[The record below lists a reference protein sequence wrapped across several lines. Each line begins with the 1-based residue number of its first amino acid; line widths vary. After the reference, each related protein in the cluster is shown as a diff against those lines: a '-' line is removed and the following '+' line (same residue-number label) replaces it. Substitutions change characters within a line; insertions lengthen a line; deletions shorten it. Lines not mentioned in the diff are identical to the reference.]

1 MDAPCVSD
9 ESLDAANLAL
19 CRVVILYGS
28 EA

>member
-9 ESLDAANLAL
+9 ESLDAAILAL
-19 CRVVILYGS
+19 YRVVILYSS